1 MVSVLCMYYL
11 NELFVY
17 LQSELDNI
25 ETNLFASL
33 RPSKQKTSNKEI
45 IKDSTI
51 PTKRLFGEYKKLQ
64 LYYI

>member
-11 NELFVY
+11 NGLFVY

-33 RPSKQKTSNKEI
+33 RPSKQKTSNKAI
-45 IKDSTI
+45 QDSTT